1 MTEAEVKRQATYTI
15 RPLDM
20 TTWDA
25 WSDLVVRNGGVF
37 GGCWCI
43 GFHPEAFGKSVAE
56 NRERKLA
63 RVRKGEAHAAVV
75 FDRDEAVGWCQFGS
89 PAELTRI
96 KHRRAYEEQPPVPPD
111 WRITCFLRRQTPP
124 PARGR
129 GRRAGGGARF
139 DRRRRGRCL

>member
-1 MTEAEVKRQATYTI
+1 MGGPGRAQRGRLRGLLVYRLPPRGVRQE
-15 RPLDM
+15 R
-20 TTWDA
+20 
-25 WSDLVVRNGGVF
+25 G
-37 GGCWCI
+37 
-43 GFHPEAFGKSVAE
+43 
-56 NRERKLA
+56 REPRA
-63 RVRKGEAHAAVV
+63 QAAVRKGEAHAAVV
-75 FDRDEAVGWCQFGS
+75 FDGDEAVGWCQFGS

-139 DRRRRGRCL
+139 DRR